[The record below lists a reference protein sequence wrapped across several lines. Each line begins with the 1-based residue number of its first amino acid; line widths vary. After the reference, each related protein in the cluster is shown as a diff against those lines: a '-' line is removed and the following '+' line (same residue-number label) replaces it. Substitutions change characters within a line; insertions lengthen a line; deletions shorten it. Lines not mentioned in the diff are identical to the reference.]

1 LLEKMVLW
9 NVKISKS
16 KNIRLAADFE

>member
-1 LLEKMVLW
+1 LLEKMFLW